1 MVAPLGAESQL
12 PYPGDA
18 MQTTILRTT
27 TGSLTTTIT
36 SEGPDPREAV
46 RSLIRQLHAQGM
58 SSSKIAEHLDAQGI
72 RGPQG
77 GTWHTTSVGRVLGK
91 TSRKTK
97 VSAPHADFESI
108 QIKIRDGHALLV
120 WNTAGFSISMER
132 VPLDQMTLEIFQKW
146 ARIIAHAQGD

>member
-1 MVAPLGAESQL
+1 
-12 PYPGDA
+12 
-18 MQTTILRTT
+18 MQTTILRST

-72 RGPQG
+72 KGPQG

-91 TSRKTK
+91 RSSPKTK
-97 VSAPHADFESI
+97 VSSPRADSESM
-108 QIKIRDGHALLV
+108 QIKIREGHAILV
-120 WNTAGFSISMER
+120 WNTAGFSIFLER
-132 VPLDQMTLEIFQKW
+132 IPVDQMTPEIFQKW
-146 ARIIAHAQGD
+146 ARIVAHAQGD